1 MQSTEIAPIEYRS
14 LKDLELHLA
23 IFLQGREI
31 SLKADDV
38 WKDLPW
44 KKFRQ
49 QVFRLQRSI
58 FKALA

>member
-1 MQSTEIAPIEYRS
+1 MQSTKVAPIEYRS
-14 LKDLELHLA
+14 PEDLKLHLA
-23 IFLQGREI
+23 EFLRGREI

-49 QVFRLQRSI
+49 HVFRLQRSI